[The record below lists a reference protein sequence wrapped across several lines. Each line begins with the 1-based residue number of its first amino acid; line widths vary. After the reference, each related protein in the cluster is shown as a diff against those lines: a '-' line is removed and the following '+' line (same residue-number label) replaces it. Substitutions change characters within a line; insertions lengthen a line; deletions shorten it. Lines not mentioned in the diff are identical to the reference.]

1 MKKALSL
8 MLCLALTVFL
18 AVPIVAG
25 ADDVTTITVL
35 RPGDEEKV
43 ASFMEPA
50 IEKFNADNP
59 DINVE
64 IIYDSW
70 GGWIQTYPTMFEAD
84 TQPDVIFWWDNK
96 QMDSSVDGKLVDLR
110 EYVDASVFESLPAS
124 AWDLASI
131 GGEEIYYIPS
141 SLDTFV
147 LYYNK
152 DVFEA
157 AGLDPEA
164 PPTTWDE
171 LKSVCEAIAANTD
184 VPALGIPAMTGMEV
198 LEEFMAHFITQS
210 TLQPMLDSDSQP
222 LFNTAEGLA
231 ALEYL
236 ESILPY
242 TQPTPTDYGR
252 GELRALLRDGK
263 IGMIIDGPWAV
274 TTFQAAYGE
283 NLDDSIIGIATPP
296 LSPNGEKASFA
307 GTNGWIATHQDKA
320 EACGR
325 LISYLM
331 SEEVL
336 YAHHKAYGSI
346 PITAYELGQDF
357 YQYEYWQTMSEV
369 ASSYKLFGMIGKN
382 SATPA
387 AFYAGLE
394 EVWQLFV
401 LGDIDAQTTLD
412 MAVEVV
418 DDLNARN

>member
-8 MLCLALTVFL
+8 VLCLAVTIIL
-18 AVPIVAG
+18 AVPVVAG
-25 ADDVTTITVL
+25 AEGVTNLTVL
-35 RPGDEEKV
+35 RPGDEQKV

-50 IEKFNADNP
+50 IEKFNAENP
-59 DINVE
+59 DINVK

-70 GGWIQTYPTMFEAD
+70 GGWIQTYPTMFESD

-96 QMDSSVDGKLVDLR
+96 QKDSSVDGKLVDLR
-110 EYVDASVFESLPAS
+110 DYVDASVFEELPES
-124 AWDLASI
+124 AWALASI
-131 GGEEIYYIPS
+131 GGDEIYYIPS
-141 SLDTFV
+141 SIDAFV

-157 AGLDPEA
+157 AGLDPDA

-171 LKSVCEAIAANTD
+171 LKTACEAIVGNTD

-198 LEEFMAHFITQS
+198 LEEFMAQFITQS
-210 TLQPMLDSDSQP
+210 TLQPMLDSESQP
-222 LFNTAEGLA
+222 LFNSPEGLA

-236 ESILPY
+236 QSILPY
-242 TQPTPTDYGR
+242 TEPTPTDYGR

-263 IGMIIDGPWAV
+263 IGMIIDSAWAV

-283 NLDDSIIGIATPP
+283 NLDDSVIGVAAPP
-296 LSPNGEKASFA
+296 LAPNGEMATWA
-307 GTNGWIATHQDKA
+307 GTNGWIATRQDKA

-346 PITAYELGQDF
+346 PITEYELSQDF
-357 YQYEYWQTMSEV
+357 YQHQYWKTMSDV
-369 ASSYKLFGMIGKN
+369 VTSYKLFGMIGRN
-382 SATPA
+382 SSTPA
-387 AFYAGLE
+387 AFYSGLE

-412 MAVEVV
+412 MAVEVIG
-418 DDLNARN
+418 DLNARN